1 MQIMIH
7 SCHYRLWYVKEYL
20 VKSLYDQGF
29 KEDEVIIY
37 SDDEYK
43 GNLQACMDSFA
54 SLPED
59 GNTWHLQ
66 DDVIISRDFR
76 DKVIQYDDFDGIVC
90 GFMSEYDVDNEYA
103 HNHIDYDL
111 LNLGW
116 SFPCIKIPNK
126 VARLCAEMYNI
137 VNNDR
142 TIEMWKEQHKGD
154 DAIFRL
160 YLERYNPKIPHINL
174 VPNIVDHIDY
184 LLGGS
189 MVNRQR
195 QKPVVRALYF
205 DDLDLVD
212 ELERE
217 LDGRI

>member
-1 MQIMIH
+1 
-7 SCHYRLWYVKEYL
+7 
-20 VKSLYDQGF
+20 
-29 KEDEVIIY
+29 
-37 SDDEYK
+37 
-43 GNLQACMDSFA
+43 
-54 SLPED
+54 
-59 GNTWHLQ
+59 
-66 DDVIISRDFR
+66 
-76 DKVIQYDDFDGIVC
+76 
-90 GFMSEYDVDNEYA
+90 MSEYDVDNEYC
-103 HNHIDYDL
+103 HNVPNTDL

-189 MVNRQR
+189 MVNKQR